1 MKLSYLLT
9 LCILPLLSC
18 SDTSAPTSTSHS
30 NIIGGNV
37 NPGDDAVVLL
47 EMGGMCTG
55 TLISPTVVVTAA
67 HCVIDR
73 INSGNKRGTARFGA
87 GYGDFWASRSIID
100 MYKERY
106 SNGGIVKGDIAL
118 VRLSRPAP
126 ESITPF
132 KLNTV
137 PIFLES

>member
-55 TLISPTVVVTAA
+55 TLISPTVLLTVLILAINVELPASGPGMVIFGQVDQSSTCIKNDTLMAA
-67 HCVIDR
+67 
-73 INSGNKRGTARFGA
+73 
-87 GYGDFWASRSIID
+87 
-100 MYKERY
+100 
-106 SNGGIVKGDIAL
+106 L
-118 VRLSRPAP
+118 
-126 ESITPF
+126 
-132 KLNTV
+132 
-137 PIFLES
+137 